1 VVAVLVSM
9 MEENSSAR
17 MMFIPSFVKVHHFVQ
32 MLQERYYLPVQN
44 IESGI
49 KKGFDTYDMSSYGE
63 I

>member
-1 VVAVLVSM
+1 M